1 MAKKLTAL
9 KIEQLKPRATRTEYP
24 DGGCAGLY
32 CVIQPSGKRSWAV
45 RYRRKADGKPRK
57 ITLDGS
63 LSLAAA
69 RAKAAEYMEHV
80 AKGEDPA
87 AALQIKKQ
95 AARAEVEP
103 DDEIFGSVVRK
114 FILRDQKPSNRTWI
128 EVARMLGLKPD
139 ANDDKQLIAIKGGL
153 AHRWGKRKFAEIQ
166 KRDIIAELDKIVDRG
181 GRGITANRTLAA
193 IRRLFNWAIERD
205 IIAVSPC
212 AGIRPQVEEAKRDR
226 VLSEEEIRWLW
237 DACDKIG
244 QPFGHAIKLLLLTG
258 QRRGEVGEMTDRE
271 IDRHKHSWTIPKY
284 RSKNNE
290 AHEVPLSDAALAIM
304 DAVKR
309 IKSDGAYVFTTN
321 GGCPVSGW
329 SKVKRQLDALM
340 SAIAGEEGKKL
351 LPWCIHD
358 LRRTAASGMA
368 RLGVQLPVI
377 EKVLNHTSG
386 SFRGIVGVYQRHDF
400 AAEKRAALDCW
411 AREVERIVIGKAA
424 AVVKTPE
431 IMGTR

>member
-9 KIEQLKPRATRTEYP
+9 KIEQLRPRAIRTEYP

-32 CVIQPSGKRSWAV
+32 CVVQPSGKRSWAV

-69 RAKAAEYMEHV
+69 RAKGAEYMEHV

-87 AALQIKKQ
+87 AALQIEKQ
-95 AARAEVEP
+95 AVRSKA
-103 DDEIFGSVVRK
+103 DTGDETFGDAVRK

-139 ANDDKQLIAIKGGL
+139 TNDDRQLIAIKGGL
-153 AHRWGKRKFAEIQ
+153 ADRWGKRKFAEIQ

-193 IRRLFNWAIERD
+193 IRRLCNWTVERD
-205 IIAVSPC
+205 IILVSPC
-212 AGIRPQVEEAKRDR
+212 AGIKPQVEEAKRDR
-226 VLSEEEIRWLW
+226 LLSEDEIRWLW
-237 DACDKIG
+237 AACDKIG
-244 QPFGHAIKLLLLTG
+244 QPFGHAVKLLLLTG

-271 IDRHKHSWTIPKY
+271 IDRHKHLWIIPKH
-284 RSKNNE
+284 RAKNNE
-290 AHEVPLSDAALAIM
+290 AHEVPLTDAALAIV
-304 DAVKR
+304 DGVKR
-309 IKSDGAYVFTTN
+309 IKSDATYIFTTN
-321 GGCPVSGW
+321 GDSPVSGW
-329 SKVKRQLDALM
+329 SKVKRQLDVLM
-340 SAIAGEEGKKL
+340 SEIAGERGKKL
-351 LPWCIHD
+351 PPWRIHD

-368 RLGVQLPVI
+368 RIGVQLPVI

-386 SFRGIVGVYQRHDF
+386 SFAGIVGVYQRHDF
-400 AAEKRAALDCW
+400 AVEKREALSKW
-411 AREVERIVIGKAA
+411 AREVERIVTVIQRR
-424 AVVKTPE
+424 P
-431 IMGTR
+431 

>member
-9 KIEQLKPRATRTEYP
+9 KIDQLRPRAVRTEYP

-32 CVIQPSGKRSWAV
+32 CVVQPSGKRSWAV

-69 RAKAAEYMEHV
+69 RAKGAEYMERV

-87 AALQIKKQ
+87 AALQIEKQ
-95 AARAEVEP
+95 AARAKVEP
-103 DDEIFGSVVRK
+103 GDEAFGSVVRG

-139 ANDDKQLIAIKGGL
+139 ANDDKQFTAIKGGL
-153 AHRWGKRKFAEIQ
+153 ADRWGKRKFAEIQ

-193 IRRLFNWAIERD
+193 IRRLCNWAVERD
-205 IIAVSPC
+205 IISSSPC

-226 VLSEEEIRWLW
+226 LLSDDEIRWLW
-237 DACDKIG
+237 DASNETG
-244 QPFGHAIKLLLLTG
+244 QPFGSAAKLLLLTG
-258 QRRGEVGEMTDRE
+258 QRRGEVSEMTNRE
-271 IDRHKHSWTIPKY
+271 IDRHKHLWTIPKE

-290 AHEVPLSDAALAIM
+290 THEVPLSDSALALIDSM
-304 DAVKR
+304 KR
-309 IKSDGAYVFTTN
+309 ISSGAGYLFTTN
-321 GGCPVSGW
+321 GDSPVSGW
-329 SKVKRQLDALM
+329 SKAKRQLDALM
-340 SAIAGEEGKKL
+340 SETARKQGKQ
-351 LPWCIHD
+351 LPPWRIHD

-368 RLGVQLPVI
+368 RIGVQLPVI

-386 SFRGIVGVYQRHDF
+386 SFGGIVGVYQRHDF
-400 AAEKRAALDCW
+400 AAEKRDALDAW
-411 AREVERIVIGKAA
+411 SREVDRIVSGKTAD
-424 AVVKTPE
+424 V
-431 IMGTR
+431 ILLRR

>member
-9 KIEQLKPRATRTEYP
+9 KIEQLRPRAARTEYP

-32 CVIQPSGKRSWAV
+32 CVVQPSGKRSWAV

-69 RAKAAEYMEHV
+69 RAKGAEYKERV

-87 AALQIKKQ
+87 AALQIEKQ
-95 AARAEVEP
+95 AARAKVEP
-103 DDEIFGSVVRK
+103 EDEAFGSVVRR

-139 ANDDKQLIAIKGGL
+139 ANDDKQFTAIKGGL
-153 AHRWGKRKFAEIQ
+153 ADRWGKRKFAEIQ

-193 IRRLFNWAIERD
+193 IRRLCNWAVERD
-205 IIAVSPC
+205 IISSSPC

-226 VLSEEEIRWLW
+226 LLSDDEIRWLW
-237 DACDKIG
+237 DASNEIG
-244 QPFGHAIKLLLLTG
+244 QPFGSAAKLLLLTG
-258 QRRGEVGEMTDRE
+258 QRRGEVSEMTNRE
-271 IDRHKHSWTIPKY
+271 IDHNKHLWTIPKE

-290 AHEVPLSDAALAIM
+290 THEVPLSDSALALIDSM
-304 DAVKR
+304 KR
-309 IKSDGAYVFTTN
+309 ISSSAGYLFTTN
-321 GGCPVSGW
+321 GDSPVSGW
-329 SKVKRQLDALM
+329 SKAKRQLDALM
-340 SAIAGEEGKKL
+340 SETARKQGKQ
-351 LPWCIHD
+351 LPPWRIHD

-368 RLGVQLPVI
+368 RIGVQLPVI

-386 SFRGIVGVYQRHDF
+386 SFGGIVGVYQRHDF
-400 AAEKRAALDCW
+400 AAEKRDALDAW
-411 AREVERIVIGKAA
+411 SREVDRIVSGKTAD
-424 AVVKTPE
+424 V
-431 IMGTR
+431 ILLRR

>member
-9 KIEQLKPRATRTEYP
+9 KIDQLRPRAVRTEYP

-32 CVIQPSGKRSWAV
+32 CVVQPSGKRSWAV

-69 RAKAAEYMEHV
+69 RAKGAEYMERV

-87 AALQIKKQ
+87 AALQIEKQ
-95 AARAEVEP
+95 AARAKVQP
-103 DDEIFGSVVRK
+103 GDEAFGSVVRG

-139 ANDDKQLIAIKGGL
+139 ANDDKQFTAIKGGL
-153 AHRWGKRKFAEIQ
+153 ADRWGKRKFAEIQ

-193 IRRLFNWAIERD
+193 IRRLCNWAVERD
-205 IIAVSPC
+205 IISSSPC

-226 VLSEEEIRWLW
+226 LLSDDEIRWLW
-237 DACDKIG
+237 DASNEIG
-244 QPFGHAIKLLLLTG
+244 QPFGSAAKLLLLTG
-258 QRRGEVGEMTDRE
+258 QRRGEVSEMTNRE
-271 IDRHKHSWTIPKY
+271 IDRHKHLWTIPKE

-290 AHEVPLSDAALAIM
+290 THEVPLSDSALALIDSM
-304 DAVKR
+304 KR
-309 IKSDGAYVFTTN
+309 IRSGAGYLFTTN
-321 GGCPVSGW
+321 GDSPVSGW
-329 SKVKRQLDALM
+329 SKAKRQLDALM
-340 SAIAGEEGKKL
+340 SETARKQGKQ
-351 LPWCIHD
+351 LPPWRIHD

-368 RLGVQLPVI
+368 RIGVQLPVI

-386 SFRGIVGVYQRHDF
+386 SFGGIVGVYQRHDF
-400 AAEKRAALDCW
+400 AAEKRDALDAW
-411 AREVERIVIGKAA
+411 SREVDRIVSGKTAD
-424 AVVKTPE
+424 V
-431 IMGTR
+431 ILLRR

>member
-9 KIEQLKPRATRTEYP
+9 KIEQLRPRAIRTEYP

-32 CVIQPSGKRSWAV
+32 CVVQPSGKRSWAV

-63 LSLAAA
+63 LPLAAA
-69 RAKAAEYMEHV
+69 RAKGAEYMERV

-87 AALQIKKQ
+87 AALQIEKQ
-95 AARAEVEP
+95 VVRSKADAG
-103 DDEIFGSVVRK
+103 DETFGNAVRK

-139 ANDDKQLIAIKGGL
+139 TNDDRQLIAIKGGL
-153 AHRWGKRKFAEIQ
+153 ADRWGKRKFAEIQ

-193 IRRLFNWAIERD
+193 IRRLCNWAVERD
-205 IIAVSPC
+205 IILVSPS
-212 AGIRPQVEEAKRDR
+212 AGIKPQVEEAKRDR
-226 VLSEEEIRWLW
+226 LLSEDEIRWLW
-237 DACDKIG
+237 DGCDKIG

-271 IDRHKHSWTIPKY
+271 IDRHKHLWTIPKH
-284 RSKNNE
+284 RAKNNE
-290 AHEVPLSDAALAIM
+290 AHEVPLTDAALAIV
-304 DAVKR
+304 DGVKR
-309 IKSDGAYVFTTN
+309 IRSDATYIFTTN
-321 GGCPVSGW
+321 GDSPVSGW
-329 SKVKRQLDALM
+329 SKVKRQLDVLM
-340 SAIAGEEGKKL
+340 SEIAGEQGKKL
-351 LPWCIHD
+351 QPWRIHD

-368 RLGVQLPVI
+368 RVGVQLPVI

-386 SFRGIVGVYQRHDF
+386 SFGGIVGVYQRHDF
-400 AAEKRAALDCW
+400 AVEKREALNKW
-411 AREVERIVIGKAA
+411 AREIARIVTVIQERA
-424 AVVKTPE
+424 
-431 IMGTR
+431 

>member
-9 KIEQLKPRATRTEYP
+9 KIEQLRPRAIRTEYP

-32 CVIQPSGKRSWAV
+32 FIVQPSGKRSWAV

-69 RAKAAEYMEHV
+69 RAKGAEYMERV

-87 AALQIKKQ
+87 AALQIEKQ
-95 AARAEVEP
+95 VARAKLEP
-103 DDEIFGSVVRK
+103 GDETFGSVVRK

-139 ANDDKQLIAIKGGL
+139 ANDNKQLIAIKGGL
-153 AHRWGKRKFAEIQ
+153 TDRWGKRKFAEIQ

-181 GRGITANRTLAA
+181 GRGTTANRTLAA
-193 IRRLFNWAIERD
+193 IRRLCNWAVERD
-205 IIAVSPC
+205 ILSSSPC
-212 AGIRPQVEEAKRDR
+212 AGIKPQVEEVKRDR
-226 VLSEEEIRWLW
+226 VLSEDEIRWLW
-237 DACDKIG
+237 SGCDKIG

-271 IDRHKHSWTIPKY
+271 IDLHKHLWTIPKY
-284 RSKNNE
+284 RAKNNK
-290 AHEVPLSDAALAIM
+290 AHEVPLSDAALAII
-304 DAVKR
+304 DGVKR
-309 IKSDGAYVFTTN
+309 IKGDATYIFTTN
-321 GGCPVSGW
+321 GESPVSGW

-340 SAIAGEEGKKL
+340 SEIAREQGQKL
-351 LPWCIHD
+351 QPWRIHD

-368 RLGVQLPVI
+368 RVGVQLPVI

-386 SFRGIVGVYQRHDF
+386 SFGGIVGVYQRHDF
-400 AAEKRAALDCW
+400 AAEKRAALDEW
-411 AREVERIVIGKAA
+411 SREVERTITGKTA
-424 AVVKTPE
+424 AVIQMP
-431 IMGTR
+431 GTVRA